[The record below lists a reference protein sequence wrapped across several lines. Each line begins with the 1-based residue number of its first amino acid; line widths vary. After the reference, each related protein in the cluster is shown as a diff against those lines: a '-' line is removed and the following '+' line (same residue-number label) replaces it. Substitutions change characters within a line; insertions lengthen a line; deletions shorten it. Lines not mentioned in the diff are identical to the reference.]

1 MSKFYTPKRSRNIF
15 DPKDQKPFKLSRSKI
30 DLFLQ
35 CPRCFYIDRRL
46 GVGRVPGFPFNLNNA
61 VDTLLKKEFD
71 YYRAKNQNHPLLE
84 KNGVDARP
92 APHRDLDKW
101 RQNSTGI
108 QYLHTSSNFLVFG
121 AIDDL
126 WINSQDEYIVV
137 DYKATSKNERI
148 TNVSLGWQ
156 IGYRRQME
164 IYQWLLRMNRYPVS
178 RTGYFVYCNGQTD
191 REMFKGKLEFDI
203 TLIPYNGDNSWVDKA
218 VNDIYACLMHSHIPD
233 AKAGCYYCAYRTAV
247 EEVLKPNQTML
258 SFNESRK
265 K

>member
-1 MSKFYTPKRSRNIF
+1 MSKFYTPKRSRNIY
-15 DPKDQKPFKLSRSKI
+15 DPKDEKPFKLSRSKI
-30 DLFLQ
+30 DLFLE

-46 GVGRVPGFPFNLNNA
+46 GVGRVPGFPFNLNSA

-71 YYRAKNQNHPLLE
+71 YYRANNHNHPLLE
-84 KNGVDARP
+84 KYGVDARP
-92 APHRDLDKW
+92 AAHRDLVRW
-101 RQNSTGI
+101 RHNFTGI
-108 QYLHTSSNFLVFG
+108 QYLHRSSNLLFFG

-126 WINSQDEYIVV
+126 WINSKDEYIVV
-137 DYKATSKNERI
+137 DYKSTSKSEKI
-148 TNVSLGWQ
+148 THVNLGWQ

-164 IYQWLLRMNRYPVS
+164 IYQWLLRMNGYSVS
-178 RTGYFVYCNGQTD
+178 STGYFVYCNGQTD